1 MDEMKGKMFSFI
13 VLFQLFYLCF
23 APHCTAEIID
33 RIVAIVNDEII
44 TLSEIK
50 RMSALMMNNAAAGTS
65 GMNKNQM
72 QEMASQVLGQLIE
85 KKLIAQEAKKQNI
98 QVSEDELN
106 DTVNVIL
113 ERNKI
118 DLSQLEEALKKE
130 GTTLEQYLEV
140 LRSEILQNQI
150 VGKEIQSRI
159 TITDKDIEEYYNRKI
174 KPNEKPGEK
183 VRIQQILLR
192 ITPNN
197 TPENIETLWQQ
208 LEEIREKILSGQSF
222 GQLAVQY
229 SQGPSASQGG
239 DLGYFSRGELL
250 PSIEEAAFGMEKDQI
265 SQVIKT
271 AVGLH
276 LIKILDKQTGQEKE
290 GWKSRKREIEDILF
304 RQEVDKRY
312 KEWMEELKKN
322 AFIEINL

>member
-1 MDEMKGKMFSFI
+1 M
-13 VLFQLFYLCF
+13 
-23 APHCTAEIID
+23 T
-33 RIVAIVNDEII
+33 
-44 TLSEIK
+44 
-50 RMSALMMNNAAAGTS
+50 
-65 GMNKNQM
+65 
-72 QEMASQVLGQLIE
+72 SQVLGQLIE

-118 DLSQLEEALKKE
+118 NLSQLEEALKKE

-208 LEEIREKILSGQSF
+208 LEEIREKIVSGQSF

-250 PSIEEAAFGMEKDQI
+250 QSIEEAAFGMEKDQI